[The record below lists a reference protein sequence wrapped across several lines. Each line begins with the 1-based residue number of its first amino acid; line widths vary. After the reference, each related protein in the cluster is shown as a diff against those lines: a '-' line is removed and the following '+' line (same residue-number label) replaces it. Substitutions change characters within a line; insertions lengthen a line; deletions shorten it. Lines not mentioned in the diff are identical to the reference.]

1 MNNLLDAAYK
11 DGSNLYNY
19 LEQLYT
25 LEVNGEK
32 NTKKFEET
40 IIKYRDL
47 IISLNQK
54 LYELSKA
61 GITGVDLKRYFLEK
75 TEFNV
80 YPKGFTIPFLLGIDA
95 NLIENYI
102 FNISFLFFE
111 LDFNEKNGYDDSSI
125 RNNRDLH
132 IIFLTL
138 LEQEIEKNPD
148 LLFFDR
154 VKYEM
159 PFICPELSL
168 TLADNNFDIDKLNN
182 LIDDKRNLDLLYLD
196 FENCFYSTL
205 SSILYNLEDNE
216 NENDPVMSILELFLR
231 SLIVI
236 FQGDLSYFKN
246 EICFFIK
253 EMGNEEKVK
262 YLEKI
267 GSYYEN
273 DLELLNSKKKSAK

>member
-1 MNNLLDAAYK
+1 MDTLLDAIYK

-19 LEQLYT
+19 LEQLYV
-25 LEVNGEK
+25 LDVNGEK
-32 NTKKFEET
+32 NSKKFEET
-40 IIKYRDL
+40 NIKYRDL
-47 IISLNQK
+47 VISLNQK

-61 GITGVDLKRYFLEK
+61 GITGIDLKKYFLKK

-80 YPKGFTIPFLLGIDA
+80 YPKGFTVPFLIGIDT

-102 FNISFLFFE
+102 FNTSFLLFE
-111 LDFNEKNGYDDSSI
+111 LDFNDKSGYNDDSCI
-125 RNNRDLH
+125 KNKRDLH

-138 LEQEIEKNPD
+138 LEEEIKKNPD

-154 VKYEM
+154 IKYEM

-168 TLADNNFDIDKLNN
+168 ALADNNFDVEKLSN
-182 LIDDKRNLDLLYLD
+182 LLEDKRDLDLVCLD
-196 FENCFYSTL
+196 LENCFYSIL
-205 SSILYNLEDNE
+205 SSILCNFNGDK
-216 NENDPVMSILELFLR
+216 DPIMTILELFLR
-231 SLIVI
+231 SLIAI

-246 EICFFIK
+246 EILLFID

-267 GSYYEN
+267 GSYYED
-273 DLELLNSKKKSAK
+273 DLELLNSRKKNAK